1 MSEFRLSTDLANNCF
16 IKNGENKFGM
26 FDKLEREQCLR
37 VIEYLNNQEERI
49 SEQKKLIDS
58 LFILLSN
65 QAKTIE
71 ELTRINRRYN
81 DEDRI

>member
-16 IKNGENKFGM
+16 IKNSEQKFGM
-26 FDKLEREQCLR
+26 FDKLEKEQCLK
-37 VIEYLNNQEERI
+37 VIEYLNKQEEKI
-49 SEQKKLIDS
+49 TEQKKLIDS